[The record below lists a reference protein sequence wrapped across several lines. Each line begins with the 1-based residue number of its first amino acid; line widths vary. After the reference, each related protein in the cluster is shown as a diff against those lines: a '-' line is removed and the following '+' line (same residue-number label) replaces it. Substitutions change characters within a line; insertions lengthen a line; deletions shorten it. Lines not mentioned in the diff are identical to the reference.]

1 MPHAI
6 EIAIIARAASIREDD
21 EEALLAVPGL
31 VMGLEVVTGTCATL
45 DTDTWMFL
53 YVFASSLIEAVR
65 SVPHE
70 FLSDSFVA
78 LVRRVRMS

>member
-1 MPHAI
+1 M

-21 EEALLAVPGL
+21 EEALEAVGGL
-31 VMGLEVVTGTCATL
+31 VAGLEVVTGTCAKL